1 MDTEKDKML
10 SGVEY
15 IASDPILLKERMRA
29 HELCRKFNRS
39 LQIENLS
46 KYFGTCGSNLYIE
59 APFFCDYLYNLN
71 IGDNVYMNFNCT
83 ILDCAEVRIGD
94 NVKFGPGVQV
104 YTAGH
109 PLDPR
114 RRQMGY
120 EFARPILIGKN
131 VWVGG
136 GSIILP
142 GVTIGDDAV
151 VGAGSVV
158 TKNIC
163 SGTTV
168 VGNPARRIR
177 HN

>member
-10 SGVEY
+10 SGIEY
-15 IASDPILLKERMRA
+15 IASNPILVKERMHA
-29 HELCRKFNRS
+29 HKLCREFNRS
-39 LQIENLS
+39 LKIENL
-46 KYFGTCGSNLYIE
+46 KRYFGSCGSNLYIE

-71 IGDNVYMNFNCT
+71 IGNHVYMNFNCT
-83 ILDCAEVRIGD
+83 ILDCAEVQIGD
-94 NVKFGPGVQV
+94 NVKFGPNVQL

-109 PLDPR
+109 SLDPR
-114 RRQMGY
+114 RREVGY
-120 EFARPILIGKN
+120 EFAHPVAIGKN

-158 TKNIC
+158 TKDVC
-163 SGTTV
+163 SGITV
-168 VGNPARRIR
+168 VGNPARRIK
-177 HN
+177 